1 MRAVIQRVRSASVQ
15 VDGQVVGRI
24 GRGLLV
30 FLGVGH
36 GDGEREAAY
45 LADKVAQ
52 LRIFEDEHGKMNLAA
67 ADVGAQFL
75 VVSQF
80 TLYGDIRKGRRPSF
94 TEAAPPEQART
105 LYERFQELLRQR
117 GFHVE
122 SGVFWR
128 PHAGAAGER
137 WAGDP
142 LV

>member
-1 MRAVIQRVRSASVQ
+1 
-15 VDGQVVGRI
+15 
-24 GRGLLV
+24 
-30 FLGVGH
+30 
-36 GDGEREAAY
+36 DGEREAAY

-122 SGVFWR
+122 SGVF
-128 PHAGAAGER
+128 GAHM
-137 WAGDP
+137 
-142 LV
+142 LVQLENDGPVTLW

>member
-80 TLYGDIRKGRRPSF
+80 TLYGDIRKGRAPASPRPRRRSRPGPCTSGSRSF
-94 TEAAPPEQART
+94 CGNGGSTWNPGSLAPTCWCSWRT
-105 LYERFQELLRQR
+105 MGR
-117 GFHVE
+117 
-122 SGVFWR
+122 
-128 PHAGAAGER
+128 
-137 WAGDP
+137 
-142 LV
+142 